1 MASTLGQAC
10 VLLGLLASAAGAPVG
25 FFAGARGSAPALR
38 LARALALTFALSM
51 LLATLVM
58 EWALVTHDFSVSYVA
73 QVGSTATPLPIT
85 IVSLWSSLEGSI
97 LFWGLVLGLFTA
109 LLVWLQ
115 KGHVEYVG
123 YTLGTVLAVAVFF
136 CFLIA
141 GPANP
146 FAPTPPPVP
155 ADGPGPNP
163 LLQNHVLMIVHP
175 PMLYLGYV
183 GMTIPFAMAVAA
195 LLRGSLTP
203 AWLKP
208 LRNWLLVPTGF
219 LTLGIMLG
227 GWWSYEV
234 LGWGG
239 YWAWD
244 PVENASFLPWL
255 TAIAAVH
262 SAMVLERRGTL
273 KAWTVILVLVS
284 FLLTILGTFL
294 TRSGVVNSVH
304 SFTQSAIGP
313 LFLGFLAISLAA
325 VVVLLALRVDRLTSR
340 PGEPRVLTRETA
352 FLGNN
357 LLLVALTFTVLI
369 GTLFPIV
376 AEAVRGVKVSVGEPY
391 FNRMAV
397 PIALGLLLLIGIGPA
412 LPWGHKDPREVR
424 RSLLR
429 PLPFAVAGGIVAW
442 LLGGQHPSVL
452 LTSALAGYAL
462 WVTLAQGSRSARG
475 RRARGEPTATAIATS
490 VRRAP
495 RLLGAYVV
503 HFGVIVTF
511 VAIAISSVFQ
521 ASAEATLRPGETMAL
536 GEYGLRFE
544 STDLVRE
551 PHRVSQRAAIVVERG
566 GESRGTLT
574 PAINLYPTQR
584 EPIAT
589 PAVRTTPTHDLYLTL
604 MNVGADGSIG
614 LRAIRTPAVVWIWI
628 GVLIMVGG
636 TALCL
641 VPARAPATEAAGVPA
656 GRADRPVRRPATS
669 RGGSGGGVTGDLAP
683 EPLVEA
689 VSDLSA
695 ESVPKP
701 LREAGS

>member
-1 MASTLGQAC
+1 MISTLGQAC
-10 VLLGLLASAAGAPVG
+10 VLVGLLASAIGAPLG

-38 LARALALTFALSM
+38 ITRRLALAFAAAM

-73 QVGSTATPLPIT
+73 QVGSTATPLVIT

-97 LFWGLVLGLFTA
+97 LFWGLILGLFTT
-109 LLVWLQ
+109 LLVLLQ
-115 KGHVEYVG
+115 KGHVEYLG
-123 YTLGTVLAVAVFF
+123 YTLGTVLSVAVFF

-146 FAPTPPPVP
+146 FAATPPPVP

-163 LLQNHVLMIVHP
+163 LLQNHPLMIVHP

-273 KAWTVILVLVS
+273 KAWTLILVLVS

-313 LFLGFLAISLAA
+313 LFLGFLAICLVA
-325 VVVLLALRVDRLTSR
+325 VVVLLALRVDRLTSQ
-340 PGEPRVLTRETA
+340 PGEPRLATRESA
-352 FLGNN
+352 FLLNN
-357 LLLVALTFTVLI
+357 LLLVALMFTVLI
-369 GTLFPIV
+369 GTLFPLI

-397 PIALGLLLLIGIGPA
+397 PIALGLLLLIDR
-412 LPWGHKDPREVR
+412 K
-424 RSLLR
+424 
-429 PLPFAVAGGIVAW
+429 
-442 LLGGQHPSVL
+442 SV
-452 LTSALAGYAL
+452 
-462 WVTLAQGSRSARG
+462 V
-475 RRARGEPTATAIATS
+475 
-490 VRRAP
+490 
-495 RLLGAYVV
+495 
-503 HFGVIVTF
+503 
-511 VAIAISSVFQ
+511 
-521 ASAEATLRPGETMAL
+521 
-536 GEYGLRFE
+536 
-544 STDLVRE
+544 
-551 PHRVSQRAAIVVERG
+551 
-566 GESRGTLT
+566 
-574 PAINLYPTQR
+574 
-584 EPIAT
+584 
-589 PAVRTTPTHDLYLTL
+589 
-604 MNVGADGSIG
+604 
-614 LRAIRTPAVVWIWI
+614 
-628 GVLIMVGG
+628 
-636 TALCL
+636 
-641 VPARAPATEAAGVPA
+641 
-656 GRADRPVRRPATS
+656 
-669 RGGSGGGVTGDLAP
+669 
-683 EPLVEA
+683 
-689 VSDLSA
+689 
-695 ESVPKP
+695 
-701 LREAGS
+701 